1 MVVRRVLVAVIA
13 LLMVVGGTAVA
24 SASPDLEA
32 QFVTLMNQSRAQAGL
47 APLAVSADLVT
58 GARRH
63 TAAMIPTGT
72 IFHSTAAE
80 LGSVTTGWL
89 VMGENV
95 GKGPNPQVLHDAFM
109 QSPSHRANILGDFD
123 HVGVGV
129 GLDDG
134 GKLYV
139 TVMFMKSISSPTTT
153 TTTAPAPSTTTS
165 TVAVTTTT
173 TTTASVAPPP
183 PPSRPSATAGDREA
197 EPRTLGLEVF
207 QGVRWVPG
215 TWCVTVRPEGSV
227 CVV

>member
-1 MVVRRVLVAVIA
+1 MAVRRVLVAVVA

-47 APLAVSADLVT
+47 APLIVSSDLVA
-58 GARRH
+58 GARKH

-95 GKGPNPQVLHDAFM
+95 GKGPNPTVLHDAFM

-129 GLDDG
+129 DLDDG

-139 TVMFMKSISSPTTT
+139 TVMFMKSASAPSTT
-153 TTTAPAPSTTTS
+153 TTTAPAPSTTTT
-165 TVAVTTTT
+165 TVAATTTT
-173 TTTASVAPPP
+173 TVAPAPAP
-183 PPSRPSATAGDREA
+183 APSRPSATTGDRDP

-207 QGVRWVPG
+207 QSVRWVPG
-215 TWCVTVRPEGSV
+215 TWCVSVRPEGSI